1 MAPMSRSPRRQRRW
15 LGAVAAVGVAV
26 AGLTIVSAVAVR
38 DGRAAESELNRA
50 RNHIQ
55 QANAAARAGDL
66 ERAVAELGAGA
77 DDAEAAR
84 NRLTRQPLSAVQAM
98 PFLGATARKAVAV
111 AETAARS
118 AAVGERLLLA
128 VQASG
133 SDLAALS
140 LDLQSQSWMDQLV
153 QLQQPLTDALVEL
166 REIRAGFTQA
176 PESTRVARIDAAG
189 DQLLVEVDQAIDLLE
204 TGADL
209 AGVLPVLFGE
219 DGTQRYF
226 VGAQNP
232 AEQRPLGGIM
242 GAYGFLT
249 AINGRASLSSFI
261 SVSTLP
267 GDLLDEA
274 TAPSE
279 EFLAR
284 YGSAYLGRGSW
295 SNVNSSPD
303 FPTVARVIEAFAP
316 EAVGQEIDG
325 VIVLDPFAIQ
335 TFLRV
340 TGPVETEL
348 GTLRAGTV
356 IEQVIRDAPEQFDSQ
371 GDRKAAIGIAA
382 ETVLE
387 AFLAS
392 DADPRARFEALAD
405 VVGDGHL
412 LVHHTNPD
420 VQESL
425 SRLGVTG
432 ELLPADPGNFAAVA
446 FNTSESHVDY
456 YTHQELDL
464 ELFLNPDGSATGTMA
479 VTIVNDAPTSGVPSY
494 FIGPNVDG
502 DSRFRA
508 GDAVSLISLYCGPCN
523 FTGVR
528 SPDALELG
536 RWYDNELGHRI
547 ANTVERAPAGD
558 QVTVVHDFE
567 LLDLWDASGETGS
580 LSPTLWYQ
588 PTINPTKYRMTV
600 HAPLGWQLLND
611 DGAHRRSTTIDGVLS
626 RTTSHDLL
634 LVRDP

>member
-1 MAPMSRSPRRQRRW
+1 MAAMSRTPRRRRRW
-15 LGAVAAVGVAV
+15 LGAVAAVSVIV
-26 AGLTIVSAVAVR
+26 AGLVFIGLLAFR
-38 DGRAAESELNRA
+38 DGRAAEAALTRA
-50 RNHIQ
+50 RGHIQ
-55 QANAAARAGDL
+55 QASQAARTGDL
-66 ERAVAELGAGA
+66 EGAVSQLRTGAEE
-77 DDAEAAR
+77 AEVAR
-84 NRLTRQPLSAVQAM
+84 DTLVRQPLSAVQAM
-98 PFLGATARKAVAV
+98 PFVGATARKAVAV
-111 AETAARS
+111 ADTAARS
-118 AAVGERLLLA
+118 ARAGEHLLVAVND
-128 VQASG
+128 SG

-140 LDLQSQSWMDQLV
+140 LDLESPVWLDQLT
-153 QLQQPLTDALVEL
+153 QIQGPLAEALAEL
-166 REIRAGFTQA
+166 RDIRVGFVQV
-176 PESTRVARIDAAG
+176 PEQTRVERIDAAG
-189 DQLLVEVDQAIDLLE
+189 EQLLDELDQIIDLLE

-209 AGVLPVLFGE
+209 AGVLPVLFGD

-249 AINGRASLSSFI
+249 AIDGRASLSQFI
-261 SVSTLP
+261 SVGTLP
-267 GDLLDEA
+267 GDLLDA
-274 TAPSE
+274 DTSPSE
-279 EFLAR
+279 EFLNR
-284 YGSAYLGRGSW
+284 YGTAYLGRGSW

-303 FPTVARVIEAFAP
+303 FPSVATVIESFAP
-316 EAVGQEIDG
+316 EAIGQDIDG

-340 TGPVETEL
+340 TGPVVTEL
-348 GTLRAGTV
+348 GTLRANTV
-356 IEQVIRDAPEQFDSQ
+356 IDQVIRDAPEQFDSQ

-387 AFLAS
+387 AFLTS
-392 DADPRARFEALAD
+392 DADPRARFNALAE

-432 ELLPADPGNFAAVA
+432 DLLPAEAGNFAAIA

-456 YTHQELDL
+456 FTHQELDL
-464 ELFLNPDGSATGTMA
+464 ELYLNPDGSATGTMS
-479 VTIVNDAPTSGVPSY
+479 VTVVNDAPTSGVPSY

-502 DSRFRA
+502 DNRFRT

-558 QVTVVHDFE
+558 QITVVHDFE
-567 LLDLWDASGETGS
+567 LADMWDASGETGS
-580 LSPTLWYQ
+580 VSPTLWYQ
-588 PTINPTKYRMTV
+588 PTINPTEYRLTV
-600 HAPLGWQLLND
+600 HAPPGWQLVNN
-611 DGAHRRSTTIDGVLS
+611 DGAHTGSTTIDGVLS
-626 RTTSHDLL
+626 RTASHDLR
-634 LVRDP
+634 LVRDA

>member
-1 MAPMSRSPRRQRRW
+1 MAAMSRTPRRRRRW
-15 LGAVAAVGVAV
+15 LGAVAAVSVVV
-26 AGLTIVSAVAVR
+26 AGLALIGAVALR
-38 DGRAAESELNRA
+38 NGRAAEDALTRA
-50 RNHIQ
+50 RSHIQ
-55 QANAAARAGDL
+55 QATAAARAGDL
-66 ERAVAELGAGA
+66 EGAVNELGTGA
-77 DDAEAAR
+77 DEAQEAR
-84 NRLTRQPLSAVQAM
+84 ALLTRQPLSAVQAM
-98 PFLGATARKAVAV
+98 PFVGATARKGVAV
-111 AETAARS
+111 ADTAARS
-118 AAVGERLLLA
+118 AATGERLLSA

-133 SDLAALS
+133 TDLAALS
-140 LDLQSQSWMDQLV
+140 LDLDSPVWLDQLV
-153 QLQQPLTDALVEL
+153 EIQRPLTDALVEM
-166 REIRAGFTQA
+166 RDIRATFVQV
-176 PESTRVARIDAAG
+176 PERTRVERIDTAG
-189 DQLLVEVDQAIDLLE
+189 DQLLSELDQAIGLLE

-209 AGVLPVLFGE
+209 AGVLPVLFGQG
-219 DGTQRYF
+219 GTQRYF

-249 AINGRASLSSFI
+249 AINGRASLSQFI
-261 SVSTLP
+261 SVGTLP
-267 GDLLDEA
+267 GDLLDVD

-279 EFLAR
+279 EFLNR
-284 YGSAYLGRGSW
+284 YGTAYLGRGSW

-303 FPTVARVIEAFAP
+303 FPSVATVIEAFAP

-392 DADPRARFEALAD
+392 DADPRARFEALAE

-432 ELLPADPGNFAAVA
+432 ELLPAEPGNFAAIA

-456 YTHQELDL
+456 FTHQELDL
-464 ELFLNPDGSATGTMA
+464 NLYLNPDGSATGTMS

-567 LLDLWDASGETGS
+567 LFDLWDASGESGS
-580 LSPTLWYQ
+580 VSPTLWYQ
-588 PTINPTKYRMTV
+588 PTINPTEYRMTI
-600 HAPLGWQLLND
+600 HAPLGWRLVND
-611 DGAHRRSTTIDGVLS
+611 DGANTASTTIDGVLT
-626 RTTSHDLL
+626 RTTSHDLR
-634 LVRDP
+634 LVRDA

>member
-1 MAPMSRSPRRQRRW
+1 MAAMSRFPRRRRRW
-15 LGAVAAVGVAV
+15 LGAVAAASVIV
-26 AGLTIVSAVAVR
+26 AGLALVGAVAVR
-38 DGRAAESELNRA
+38 DGRAAESALTRA
-50 RNHIQ
+50 RSHIQ
-55 QANAAARAGDL
+55 QASTAALAGDL
-66 ERAVAELGAGA
+66 ERAVVELGTGA
-77 DDAEAAR
+77 DEAEAAR
-84 NRLTRQPLSAVQAM
+84 ARLTRQPLSAVQAM
-98 PFLGATARKAVAV
+98 PFFGATARKAVAV

-118 AAVGERLLLA
+118 AGTGERLLAA

-133 SDLAALS
+133 SDLGALS
-140 LDLQSQSWMDQLV
+140 LDLESPVWLDQLV
-153 QLQQPLTDALVEL
+153 EIQPPLADALSEL
-166 REIRAGFTQA
+166 RDIRSDFVQA
-176 PESTRVARIDAAG
+176 PETTKVARIDVAG
-189 DQLLVEVDQAIDLLE
+189 EQLLAELDQAIDLLE

-219 DGTQRYF
+219 GGTQRYF

-267 GDLLDEA
+267 GDLLDEE

-279 EFLAR
+279 EFLER
-284 YGSAYLGRGSW
+284 YGSAYSGRGSW

-316 EAVGQEIDG
+316 AAVGQTIDG
-325 VIVLDPFAIQ
+325 VIVMDPFAVQ

-340 TGPVETEL
+340 TGPVDTEL
-348 GTLRAGTV
+348 GTLRADTV
-356 IEQVIRDAPEQFDSQ
+356 IDQVIRDAPEQFDSQ
-371 GDRKAAIGIAA
+371 GDRKAAVGIAA

-392 DADPRARFEALAD
+392 DADPRARFEALAE

-412 LVHHTNPD
+412 LVHHTNAD

-432 ELLPADPGNFAAVA
+432 ELMPAEAGNFAAIA

-456 YTHQELDL
+456 FTHQELDL
-464 ELFLNPDGSATGTMA
+464 DLYLNPDGSATGTMR

-502 DSRFRA
+502 DARFRT

-528 SPDALELG
+528 SPDALALG

-567 LLDLWDASGETGS
+567 LANLWDASGAEGS

-588 PTINPTKYRMTV
+588 PTINPTSYSLTV
-600 HAPLGWQLLND
+600 HAPLGWTLEAE
-611 DGAHRRSTTIDGVLS
+611 DGARTASTTIGGVLS
-626 RTTSHDLL
+626 RTASFDLR
-634 LVRDP
+634 LVRSS